1 MRPGRDW
8 VPGLRALR
16 DYKREWLGSDVIAGL
31 SVAAVAVPIGIAYAQ
46 LAGFP
51 PETGLY
57 SSLFPLIAY
66 ALFGTSRQLIV
77 NPDSAA
83 CAIIAATLTPLAAGD
98 PARYA
103 DLSVTLA
110 VLVGIFCIAGG
121 LLHLGV
127 IANFLSRPILT
138 GYMNGIALSI
148 LIGQLGPLF
157 GFTIAGEGFFRKLAS
172 FVAHLNETHAVTL
185 VTGAGLFILLRGL
198 KQTVP
203 RIPAPLVVVVIAIAA
218 AHLLGLE
225 RQGVAVVGA
234 VPAGF
239 PVPRLPATVALDE
252 IGSLAFSACGI
263 VLVSYCSMMPTARGF
278 AAKNGYRV
286 DANQEFIALG
296 ASNLAAGLSRG
307 FVVSGAD
314 SRTAVGDA
322 AGGKTQVT
330 SIVAAATIALV
341 LLFLTPPL
349 AYLPKAALAAIVI
362 SAVIGLFDLAPL
374 GYYYRVSRPEFV
386 LSIVATLGVI
396 TLGVLPG
403 IVIAVGLAL
412 MRLLSLAANPH
423 DAVLGIIDDATGG
436 YASDEPHARKIPGL
450 TIYRYN
456 ASMLFFNADHLKDRV
471 HAVVGESAL
480 TCLLIDAGPSLVLDV
495 TGAEALD
502 TLRQEL
508 ADRGIVLAIARSHG
522 LFRLMLDRSGLS
534 ERIGADHLFAT
545 VREGVDAFVRHQHAS
560 VPVTTAQAT

>member
-16 DYKREWLGSDVIAGL
+16 EYDREWLGSDVIAGL
-31 SVAAVAVPIGIAYAQ
+31 SVAAVAVPIGIAYVQ

-57 SSLFPLIAY
+57 SALFPLIAY

-185 VTGAGLFILLRGL
+185 ATGAGLFILLRGL

-218 AHLLGLE
+218 AYLLGLE

-330 SIVAAATIALV
+330 SIVAAAT
-341 LLFLTPPL
+341 
-349 AYLPKAALAAIVI
+349 
-362 SAVIGLFDLAPL
+362 
-374 GYYYRVSRPEFV
+374 
-386 LSIVATLGVI
+386 
-396 TLGVLPG
+396 
-403 IVIAVGLAL
+403 
-412 MRLLSLAANPH
+412 
-423 DAVLGIIDDATGG
+423 
-436 YASDEPHARKIPGL
+436 
-450 TIYRYN
+450 
-456 ASMLFFNADHLKDRV
+456 
-471 HAVVGESAL
+471 
-480 TCLLIDAGPSLVLDV
+480 
-495 TGAEALD
+495 
-502 TLRQEL
+502 
-508 ADRGIVLAIARSHG
+508 
-522 LFRLMLDRSGLS
+522 
-534 ERIGADHLFAT
+534 
-545 VREGVDAFVRHQHAS
+545 
-560 VPVTTAQAT
+560 